1 LLGYSDFLMRQ
12 TPWHVAARH
21 GQIGVLTMLAER
33 FQGLT
38 SDPAR
43 TAILLKKMKM
53 ERPEDLK
60 KLLDSRDRSGR
71 TPLYVACE
79 LGNLEACRILLR
91 IGSNYWAQDKK
102 ERTALH
108 IASSNGH
115 VDCAQEVISAAI
127 SAGECVK
134 R

>member
-1 LLGYSDFLMRQ
+1 MLGYSDFFKRQ
-12 TPWHVAARH
+12 TAWHVATRH

-43 TAILLKKMKM
+43 TALLLKKLKM
-53 ERPEDLK
+53 ERPEDLRQ
-60 KLLDSRDRSGR
+60 LLDSRDRAGR
-71 TPLYVACE
+71 TPLYIACE
-79 LGNLEACRILLR
+79 LGNLEACRILLKL
-91 IGSNYWAQDKK
+91 GSDFWARDKK
-102 ERTALH
+102 QRTALH

-115 VDCAQEVISAAI
+115 VDCAEEVISAAL
-127 SAGECVK
+127 ATGDGLK